1 MSKLTFR
8 SCLAK
13 DQHRFAILSDQEGV
27 INAFDTGYKNA
38 YRDGSNLANWA
49 EQFTAESRELDGL
62 LPDSI
67 EVSDG
72 LRGSFHSCFDILVK
86 GVDVMFLDYNFGI
99 EGDRATSIEVLDN
112 YKSTDFILFSHDKII
127 GEDPYTQPYM
137 VSYNVPRYDHDANSS
152 GQHRIYCRTDPFA
165 FQKAISAIISQ
176 RERQNLTGGHIRAD
190 YHPYIADAPATQETA
205 TKVLNE
211 FADKIELEEQQA
223 NQQASHHNEHLALQE
238 H

>member
-62 LPDSI
+62 LPI
-67 EVSDG
+67 LLKYRTGCAVVS
-72 LRGSFHSCFDILVK
+72 LCFDILVK

-176 RERQNLTGGHIRAD
+176 RSSKT
-190 YHPYIADAPATQETA
+190 
-205 TKVLNE
+205 
-211 FADKIELEEQQA
+211 
-223 NQQASHHNEHLALQE
+223 
-238 H
+238 